1 MDRGPADSAG
11 NLVADSLS
19 RSPVLHLDVSSF
31 PAAPVKVADWLVGEL
46 AAHGVRHI
54 FGVCGGGN
62 IFLSDA
68 IARSPI
74 TFVAMHHEQAAG
86 MAAEGYARATGKL
99 GVCLVTSGPGGTNA
113 ITALAGCWLDHVPVL
128 FLSGQSFTRQMIDES
143 GCRQIGVQEIDI
155 LNGVRPWTKYDEYIA
170 ASTCD
175 YVLKEA
181 VTLAFKDRAGPVWL
195 DAPADQ
201 QTAEVSCSA

>member
-1 MDRGPADSAG
+1 MKVSQYLAG
-11 NLVADSLS
+11 
-19 RSPVLHLDVSSF
+19 F
-31 PAAPVKVADWLVGEL
+31 L
-46 AAHGVRHI
+46 ASQGVTHV
-54 FGVCGGGN
+54 FGVAGGGN
-62 IFLSDA
+62 SFMADA
-68 IARSPI
+68 IAHHPKLQ
-74 TFVAMHHEQAAG
+74 FVAMHHEQAAG

-201 QTAEVSCSA
+201 QNADVSCPA